1 VTTKPFGMIELAVK
15 ELLMTKLE
23 LPESRVIGDFSYKA
37 GQDYK
42 VWFGLVPGGSTDQ
55 IQGEWILD
63 IDIFDDDYTD
73 AMDQAL
79 KLEAGLIGSR
89 KVTSVMRIDN
99 VYQNEGPAE
108 RPTADDKVFRIGAT
122 YVFTARRSG

>member
-73 AMDQAL
+73 AMNAAL
-79 KLEAGLIGSR
+79 ALDAKIIGPKHR
-89 KVTSVMRIDN
+89 TSVMNLDN
-99 VYQNEGPAE
+99 CYQNDGPVE
-108 RPTADDKVFRIGAT
+108 RPWNDDTVFRIGAT

>member
-1 VTTKPFGMIELAVK
+1 MSIQPFGSVELAARELIMDILEIPKERVRGDMSYVK
-15 ELLMTKLE
+15 
-23 LPESRVIGDFSYKA
+23 
-37 GQDYK
+37 GQPFHA
-42 VWFGLVPGGSTDQ
+42 WFGLVPGGSTNET
-55 IQGEWILD
+55 QGEWVLD